1 MPFAGVGADDA
12 FDVALDTEGVLEHK
26 VWGWGAV
33 VGLGF
38 ASGCTGWGEVYGGGV
53 CVSV

>member
-26 VWGWGAV
+26 VCVWGGCLWIHGLGRGVWGWG
-33 VGLGF
+33 
-38 ASGCTGWGEVYGGGV
+38 V
-53 CVSV
+53 CV